1 MNKETNLN
9 KTKQN
14 KITNNQKKKS
24 IFLELIFF
32 PEF

>member
-14 KITNNQKKKS
+14 HEQPKKKS